1 MRLGRAVP
9 LALLVAPLL
18 AAGAAGAQTDAD
30 AKAAAEPVMEQLE
43 AFRRDDYAAAYAF
56 ASEEIQRMF
65 DRAAFERMVKGG
77 YPEIARS
84 AFALVAESRAA
95 PDGHVYLRV
104 KVRGANGNSVE
115 AVYDMVREGGRWR
128 INGVVAKPDPGLV

>member
-1 MRLGRAVP
+1 MKLRIVFAAVSM
-9 LALLVAPLL
+9 L
-18 AAGAAGAQTDAD
+18 AAASALAQAQPDPKEAV
-30 AKAAAEPVMEQLE
+30 EPVMKQLE
-43 AFRRDDYAAAYAF
+43 ALRRDDYETAYTF
-56 ASEEIQRMF
+56 ASASIQEMF

-84 AFALVAESRAA
+84 SSAHVVESRVG

-104 KVRGANGNSVE
+104 KIRGADGNNIE
-115 AVYDMVREGGRWR
+115 AVYDLVWEGGRFR